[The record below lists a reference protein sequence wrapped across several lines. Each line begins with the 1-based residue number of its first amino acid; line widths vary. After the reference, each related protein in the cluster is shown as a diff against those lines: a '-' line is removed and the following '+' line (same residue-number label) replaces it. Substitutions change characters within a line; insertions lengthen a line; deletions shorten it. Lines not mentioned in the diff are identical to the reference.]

1 MGPAAPSE
9 SANGGSKEVQ
19 RGISA
24 NVESGQVEAVS
35 LVCAARGGVRWSIE
49 RRAGEDGV
57 CDGQTEEW
65 GHLNL
70 LGDDR
75 NGGFAQHHGRLMR

>member
-1 MGPAAPSE
+1 MEEDPG
-9 SANGGSKEVQ
+9 VV
-19 RGISA
+19 R
-24 NVESGQVEAVS
+24 
-35 LVCAARGGVRWSIE
+35 CARGVRWSIE
-49 RRAGEDGV
+49 RRAGEEGV
-57 CDGQTEEW
+57 CDGQAEEW